1 MSGPF
6 FVVIILGVELLLTL
20 SEQRPGMLLNILQSA
35 EPTPKT
41 ENDPAPNINSA
52 EVEKLWPNSSTSKNY
67 IYFLQVTLSTSY
79 DGLLCR
85 YDYFPGQLLRMYNF

>member
-52 EVEKLWPNSSTSKNY
+52 EVEKL
-67 IYFLQVTLSTSY
+67 
-79 DGLLCR
+79 
-85 YDYFPGQLLRMYNF
+85 